1 MRRTL
6 VFIALLSSSQVAD
19 AQQPPDSGQQIQQ
32 VPPPL
37 DAIRRAPDLH
47 VDKPRTATAP
57 GDAKAARIKVN
68 RLQIDGETLFSA
80 GDLRAA
86 TSFKP
91 GSLLTL
97 SDLRNIASQITHFYN
112 SRGYF
117 LAQAYLPAQNI
128 DGETVTISVIEGHYG
143 KLSINNESSVSVGV
157 PRAMIA
163 SLGNGAIIAS
173 APLERRLLLL
183 SDIPGVTVQSTLS
196 PGEVAGTSDLL
207 VNLKGSRLVSG
218 GVEADNAGNRFTGAY
233 RAGGTL
239 NFNNPT
245 GHGDILSLRA
255 LVSNSGFAY
264 GRASYQTLFGSST
277 VGLAYSHITYALGHE
292 FSPLGADGTADI
304 AGVFASYPLVR
315 SRRTNLNAVASADL
329 KFFRDRVKAA
339 DTENR
344 RTAKVFSFG
353 FNGNHQDAILGGG
366 YTVFSV
372 GATAGD
378 LRIRSPLDRAIDDAT
393 AHTRGGYIK
402 LQAGVS
408 RLQQLTDSLSVYVAI
423 RGQVASKNL
432 DSAEKM
438 ELGGAYAVRAYPEGE
453 AYGDE
458 GYVATAE
465 ARYLLPESLP
475 IPGRLQLFG
484 FVDAGAVKYAKNPW
498 FTGPDT
504 AHRSG
509 IGAGVAWA
517 APNGLLLKAS
527 YAHKLGRQKVSS
539 DRDRDGRF
547 WFQMTK
553 LF

>member
-1 MRRTL
+1 L
-6 VFIALLSSSQVAD
+6 
-19 AQQPPDSGQQIQQ
+19 AQQIPGAGQQVQQ

-37 DAIRRAPDLH
+37 DPIRRTPDLH
-47 VDKPRTATAP
+47 VNKSAIIGATAAAT
-57 GDAKAARIKVN
+57 GARIKVS
-68 RLQIDGETLFSA
+68 RVHIEGETLFSA
-80 GDLRAA
+80 KDLLGA
-86 TSFKP
+86 TSFKT

-117 LAQAYLPAQNI
+117 LAQAYLPAQDI
-128 DGETVTISVIEGHYG
+128 AGETVTVSVIEGHYG
-143 KLSINNESSVSVGV
+143 TLAIDNESSLSAGV
-157 PRAMIA
+157 PRAMMA
-163 SLGNGAIIAS
+163 SLGTGATIAS

-183 SDIPGVTVQSTLS
+183 SDIPGITVQSTLS
-196 PGEVAGTSDLL
+196 PGEAPGTSDLR
-207 VNLKGSRLVSG
+207 VNLKSSRLISG

-239 NFNNPT
+239 IINNPT
-245 GHGDILSLRA
+245 GRGDLLSLRA

-264 GRASYQTLFGSST
+264 ARGSYETLFGIST
-277 VGLAYSHITYALGHE
+277 AGLAYSHISYALGHE
-292 FSPLGADGTADI
+292 FSPLGAEGTADV
-304 AGVFASYPLVR
+304 AGVFGSYPLVR
-315 SRRTNLNAVASADL
+315 SRRTNLNALAGADI
-329 KFFRDRVKAA
+329 KFFKDRLKAA

-344 RTAKVFSFG
+344 RSAKVFNLG
-353 FNGNHQDAILGGG
+353 LNGNHQDAILGGG
-366 YTVFSV
+366 YTAFSV
-372 GATAGD
+372 GATVGD
-378 LRIRSPLDRAIDDAT
+378 LSIRSPLDREVDAAT
-393 AHTRGGYIK
+393 AHTDGGYAK

-408 RLQQLTDSLSVYVAI
+408 RLQSLTDSLSLYVAL
-423 RGQVASKNL
+423 RGQLASKNL

-484 FVDAGAVKYAKNPW
+484 FVDTGAVKYAKNPW
-498 FTGPDT
+498 FPGANT

-517 APNGLLLKAS
+517 APQGILLKAT
-527 YAHKLGRQKVSS
+527 YARKLGNETVTSQ
-539 DRDRDGRF
+539 RDRVGRF